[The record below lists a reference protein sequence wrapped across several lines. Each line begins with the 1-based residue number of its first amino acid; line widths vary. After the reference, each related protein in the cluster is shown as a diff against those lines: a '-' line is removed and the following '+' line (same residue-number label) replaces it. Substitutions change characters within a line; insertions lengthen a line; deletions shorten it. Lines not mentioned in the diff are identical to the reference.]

1 MAYIVDMKSSA
12 NRHYE
17 DGRKLEHEKRY
28 DNAGYHYGFAAE
40 CAVKHCLRQAGVRD
54 DDDAIWTH
62 FPALRNTAL
71 LALSSRRAAELRKL
85 LSRQSFMQSWDVRMR
100 YSSNGS
106 VAMPE
111 LAKWQRDADE
121 AIGLLVVS

>member
-1 MAYIVDMKSSA
+1 MAYITDMKSSA

-17 DGRKLEHEKRY
+17 DGRKLEHDKRY

-40 CAVKHCLRQAGVRD
+40 CAVKHCLRQTGVRD

-62 FPALRNTAL
+62 FPALKTFAL
-71 LALSSRRAAELRKL
+71 LALSSRRAAELRKM
-85 LSRQSFMQSWDVRMR
+85 LSRQSFMQSWEIKMR
-100 YSSNGS
+100 YSCNGS
-106 VAMPE
+106 VAMAE
-111 LAKWQRDADE
+111 LVRWRQDAGE